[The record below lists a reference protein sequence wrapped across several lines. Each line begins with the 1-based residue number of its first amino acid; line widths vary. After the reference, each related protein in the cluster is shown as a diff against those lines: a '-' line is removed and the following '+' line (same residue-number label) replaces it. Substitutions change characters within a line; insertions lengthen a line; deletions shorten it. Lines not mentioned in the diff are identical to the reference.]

1 MTFLLGIGLGILLTI
16 GTALIVAA
24 DIDERDENNYN

>member
-1 MTFLLGIGLGILLTI
+1 MTFILGMGLGILLTI

-24 DIDERDENNYN
+24 DDIDKEDDQF

>member
-1 MTFLLGIGLGILLTI
+1 MTFILGMGVGMLLTI

-24 DIDERDENNYN
+24 DIDKDNNQS